1 MKDVD
6 MEKNMGENSKI
17 IIVSTVSKFMKPLGF
32 AVLNCRT

>member
-17 IIVSTVSKFMKPLGF
+17 IIVSTEQIYETVRVRCFKL
-32 AVLNCRT
+32 